1 MTAPDAHV
9 QDPGG
14 RDAPSVAYLDKCTA
28 FFKSTKRIPA
38 DRSTDIRSRLRQIQR
53 AIVGRATPRNAPPCY
68 GNWQVEER
76 LGGTDRYTEY
86 RARHTFL
93 GARQVSSARLRVYP
107 VDPYLP
113 DAERTDL
120 VARIRE
126 LGADPF
132 DYRPLPAQMSMFN
145 AMEAL
150 PDTCQ
155 RLAGFSMGGEGIAN
169 YLIEKCLAA
178 PSVPDWIKA
187 PYRRILADEE
197 GHGSGPEE
205 ILERYATT
213 PDIQDATR
221 RAVAMRLVLMREYLG
236 SLDRWAMNE
245 ADW

>member
-1 MTAPDAHV
+1 MTSKEFV
-9 QDPGG
+9 QEL
-14 RDAPSVAYLDKCTA
+14 RDKVKTFCATLDERPPAYSYVPL
-28 FFKSTKRIPA
+28 
-38 DRSTDIRSRLRQIQR
+38 STDEERVRVMKSRLWNELR
-53 AIVGRATPRNAPPCY
+53 AADLFGGWLKTTPEIEVKTMMARSAA
-68 GNWQVEER
+68 EEMVHAG
-76 LGGTDRYTEY
+76 L
-86 RARHTFL
+86 L
-93 GARQVSSARLRVYP
+93 S
-107 VDPYLP
+107 
-113 DAERTDL
+113 
-120 VARIRE
+120 ARIRE

-145 AMEAL
+145 AMEGL
-150 PDTCQ
+150 RDSCQ
-155 RLAGFSMGGEGIAN
+155 RLAGFSMGGEGVAN

-213 PDIQDATR
+213 PECQDATR

-245 ADW
+245 AEW